1 MAVDIKDTK
10 YFYPPRPGNGAGT
23 FSDNIVGLQT
33 VEGGG
38 LTQGNFE
45 FTTGVTEKVNRTFNV
60 GAFSEPMSLDMMGID
75 NLAESRRIM
84 ATQFR
89 VYPNYDISQVLNFS
103 MYGSLSKRFS
113 VSITRI
119 INYFPASLDVMFS
132 NDDFT
137 TGNTAYDI
145 VYDSQND
152 ETYFKVNVDRINN
165 PFDIDYSISATTNLS
180 IREIEVSPYR
190 NLYNTYLDYC
200 VSINDDIFK
209 MLSFTPSETLSS
221 GYIQF
226 YVSGAPFGTT
236 ATTINDDFQIRPND
250 YIVDK
255 VFQESF
261 DEVEK
266 FLVNRLV
273 RPEYTAVFQ
282 VPQQNEYGQT
292 YTEYK
297 QVTWPKQGPWNLDI
311 RSFLFDAYLE
321 EIQAIAVNLDSF
333 KTNLISRFLITD
345 SLKEFDT
352 LGQKVEKIFQI
363 YGRSFDQIKQFIDGL
378 AYMNSVN
385 YNPSND
391 IPSEL
396 LVNLARTLGWS
407 SNFSPITNE
416 DFLSS
421 VFGNTSTPTYPGYAR
436 ALTPT
441 ELNYAYYR
449 NLILNASYLFKSKG
463 TRRSIEFLLRLIGAP
478 DSLIEYNEHIYL
490 ADQRINLDQFETQW
504 ASISGGTYANNVP
517 SYLAGE
523 TYKIKGQLYTAF
535 TSTAT
540 YQDVNITLKDY
551 PMDAEGYPNAPANTE
566 TFFFQI
572 GAGWY
577 ETTPQHRSPDQVQL
591 TGNVYTGQNY
601 SIQTQLTPFTYG
613 QTYLNR
619 YRDFPYMNE
628 GFKLQKVVDN
638 NKSWLSDD
646 DRIRV
651 STQGDYNAYYY
662 VDNEKLVLNVKNVD
676 IFLNPAQG
684 IVYDVWN
691 QSVQYDYPI
700 PESGLTVGYP
710 VPGGVDW
717 TYVNPEPKKKTFFEF
732 SQTFW
737 ENMINTRN
745 RQYITD
751 GKTGGYPTLQS
762 IFWKYIESEQTVGI
776 PNNKYTYQ
784 KLIDY
789 ANGIGP
795 YWTKLVEQMVPA
807 TTIWNGGVR
816 LENSI
821 FNKQKFVYR
830 RQRGCQFIPVPVDP
844 CYIISNIFDYT
855 CNTEYADF
863 NIYPWFNGDVM
874 VSNFS
879 SILGNRVN
887 NMLAQ
892 SGLTLNQCYEN
903 SVLTDWYV
911 DLTINGE
918 VIIKDSFYTGYGISD
933 VPTNTQ
939 WRNALINYLPQLY
952 NYGYTYYLN
961 GNTLTIT
968 NLACLSQNIVDTV
981 SLNVGIN
988 ININCTQ

>member
-1 MAVDIKDTK
+1 MAVNIKDTK
-10 YFYPPRPGNGAGT
+10 YFYPPRPGSGAGT

-45 FTTGVTEKVNRTFNV
+45 FTTGVTEKVNRVFNV

-75 NLAESRRIM
+75 NLEESRRIM

-89 VYPNYDISQVLNFS
+89 VYPNYDVSQVLNFS

-119 INYFPASLDVMFS
+119 INYFPASLDVMFN
-132 NDDFT
+132 NDEFT

-145 VYDSQND
+145 VYDTQND

-165 PFDIDYSISATTNLS
+165 PFDIDYSVSATTNLS
-180 IREIEVSPYR
+180 IREIIVSPYR

-209 MLSFTPSETLSS
+209 VLAFIPSETLSS

-226 YVSGAPFGTT
+226 YVSGSPFGVS

-297 QVTWPKQGPWNLDI
+297 QVTWPKQGTWNLDI
-311 RSFLFDAYLE
+311 RSFLFDNYLE
-321 EIQAIAVNLDSF
+321 EIQAISINLDSF

-490 ADQRINLDQFETQW
+490 ADQRINLEQFNTQW
-504 ASISGGTYANNVP
+504 ASISGGTYVNDVP
-517 SYLAGE
+517 SYLPDE

-540 YQDVNITLKDY
+540 YQDVNVMLGDY
-551 PMDAEGYPNAPANTE
+551 PIDAEGYPNAPANTE

-577 ETTPQHRSPDQVQL
+577 EVTPQHRSPDQVQL

-601 SIQTQLTPFTYG
+601 NIQTQLTPFTYG

-646 DRIRV
+646 EKIRV

-684 IVYDVWN
+684 IVYDVWE
-691 QSVQYDYPI
+691 QSRQYDYPI

-717 TYVNPEPKKKTFFEF
+717 TYVNPQPKKKTFFEF

-745 RQYITD
+745 RQYISD

-789 ANGIGP
+789 VNGIGP

-830 RQRGCQFIPVPVDP
+830 RQRGCQFILVPVDS

-863 NIYPWFNGDVM
+863 NIYPWFNGDVT

-879 SILGNRVN
+879 SILGNRIN
-887 NMLAQ
+887 SMLGQ
-892 SGLTLNQCYEN
+892 SGLTLNQCYQN

-911 DLTINGE
+911 DLKINNE
-918 VIIKDSFYTGYGISD
+918 QIIQELFYTGYGMSD
-933 VPTNTQ
+933 VPTSSQ
-939 WRNALINYLPQLY
+939 WKNALLNYLPQLY
-952 NYGYTYYLN
+952 NYGYTFNLPS
-961 GNTLTIT
+961 NTLTIT
-968 NLACLSQNIVDTV
+968 NLSCLTQNIVDTV

>member
-1 MAVDIKDTK
+1 MAVETKNTK

-45 FTTGVTEKVNRTFNV
+45 FTTGVTEKVNRVFNV

-75 NLAESRRIM
+75 NLEESRRIM

-119 INYFPASLDVMFS
+119 INYFPASLDVMFN

-145 VYDSQND
+145 VYDAQAD

-180 IREIEVSPYR
+180 VREISVSPYR

-200 VSINDDIFK
+200 VSINDNIFQI
-209 MLSFTPSETLSS
+209 LAFVPSETLSS
-221 GYIQF
+221 GEIQF
-226 YVSGAPFGTT
+226 YVSGAPFGVS
-236 ATTINDDFQIRPND
+236 ATTINDDFEIRPND

-255 VFQESF
+255 VFLESF

-282 VPQQNEYGQT
+282 VPQQNEFGQV

-297 QVTWPKQGPWNLDI
+297 QVTWPKQGTWNLDI
-311 RSFLFDAYLE
+311 RSFLFDSYLE
-321 EIQAIAVNLDSF
+321 EIQAIAINLDSF

-363 YGRSFDQIKQFIDGL
+363 YGRSFDQVKQFIDGL

-490 ADQRINLDQFETQW
+490 ADQRINLDQFYTQW
-504 ASISGGTYANNVP
+504 ASISGGTYVNDVP
-517 SYLAGE
+517 SYLPGE
-523 TYKIKGQLYTAF
+523 TYKVKGQLYTAF

-540 YQDVNITLKDY
+540 YQDVAIRLDDY

-577 ETTPQHRSPDQVQL
+577 EVTPQHRSPDQVQL

-601 SIQTQLTPFTYG
+601 NIQTQLTPFTYG

-651 STQGDYNAYYY
+651 STQGDYNAYYF

-684 IVYDVWN
+684 LVYDVWE
-691 QSVQYDYPI
+691 QSRQYDYPI

-789 ANGIGP
+789 VNGIGP

-844 CYIISNIFDYT
+844 CFIISNIFDYT
-855 CNTEYADF
+855 CTTEYADF
-863 NIYPWFNGDVM
+863 NIYPWFNGDVT

-879 SILGNRVN
+879 SILVNRVN

-892 SGLTLNQCYEN
+892 SGLTLNECSEN
-903 SVLTDWYV
+903 SVLSDWYV
-911 DLTINGE
+911 DLKINGE
-918 VIIKDSFYTGYGISD
+918 QIIKESFYTGYGMSD

-968 NLACLSQNIVDTV
+968 DLACLTQNTVDTV
-981 SLNVGIN
+981 SLDTGIN